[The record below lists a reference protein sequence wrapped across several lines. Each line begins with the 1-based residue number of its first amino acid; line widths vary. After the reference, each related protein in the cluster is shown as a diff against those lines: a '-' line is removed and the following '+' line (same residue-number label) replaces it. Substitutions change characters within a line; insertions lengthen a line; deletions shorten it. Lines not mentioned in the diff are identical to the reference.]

1 MKKNIFYAIL
11 IGFVQN
17 LSAQNILL
25 DKQVEAGELIL
36 FPDIFEPNSYY
47 YLPNKISLGKQSD
60 GSPQFSFLRYVQN
73 VGTGADEST
82 RKEGEGGGII
92 HALVQFNVTD
102 DMIKE
107 AERDLKRKVR
117 TGKDSVIIKGP
128 IIYKAGTFAIISS
141 AANEKGEFSKQVIG
155 VGKAPVIEGTKA
167 AVSIQ
172 LTKLGSKVLWE
183 SFKTATPD
191 LSFSFIMDVSGY
203 RSPIKATIVA
213 DFDQIYENQTFKA
226 GLEGANIDA
235 KIEATFKE
243 LLQSGAIKVNNIGSD
258 KSQEQLIEMA
268 FNKLS
273 AMMFEPVST
282 SDEPQQ
288 NNANPLA
295 ALTPLIGLAAGAAT
309 GGAGTVATS
318 AASTK
323 LVFGYKFKKERKR
336 GKFTIDLNKS
346 LSEEVSFRFDENV
359 GSDAVKCK
367 PCYKQVNLDDP
378 FYLQREVFVS
388 VDKKSPALFTKYVN
402 SVTFSMKKKH
412 GESDATIQEVRIG
425 DKEFNTN
432 SNSFRMLYGW
442 KTGADNDRNEWLKY
456 DYKTVWSFFGGHR
469 EESVWQVSDDFGLD
483 LSPPMQLKEV
493 KIEASPELLKEN
505 QIRSVNVKFYYDYG
519 DGEKMEQVNIKSTDK
534 ATSQSAEFMLKKGVD
549 SYDYEINWRLM
560 GNKVIS
566 SGRKKSTDTLLYV
579 DELPTN

>member
-243 LLQSGAIKVNNIGSD
+243 FLQSGAIKVNNIGSD

-288 NNANPLA
+288 NNTNPLA

-378 FYLQREVFVS
+378 FYQQREVLVS
-388 VDKKSPALFTKYVN
+388 VDGLNADQFSKYIN
-402 SVTFSMKKKH
+402 FATISMKKQH
-412 GESDATIQEVRIG
+412 GSNGNATIQEVRVG
-425 DKEFNTN
+425 PKEFNSGN
-432 SNSFRMLYGW
+432 VYRLLYGW
-442 KTGADNDRNEWLKY
+442 KDALDNNRSEWLKY
-456 DYKTVWSFFGGHR
+456 DYKTIWSFFGDHKV
-469 EESVWQVSDDFGLD
+469 ETDWKNSDQIGINLAPPFHPIKIDVEANAD
-483 LSPPMQLKEV
+483 LMKD
-493 KIEASPELLKEN
+493 N
-505 QIRSVNVKFYYDYG
+505 QIRLINVKFFYDFG
-519 DGEKMEQVNIKSTDK
+519 DGEKTEQVNIKSTDK
-534 ATSQSAEFMLKKGVD
+534 ITAQKAEFMLKNNNY
-549 SYDYEINWRLM
+549 SYAYEVTWRLN
-560 GNKVIS
+560 GNKTIS
-566 SGRKKSTDTLLYV
+566 SGRKNTSDTFLYV
-579 DELPTN
+579 DELPK